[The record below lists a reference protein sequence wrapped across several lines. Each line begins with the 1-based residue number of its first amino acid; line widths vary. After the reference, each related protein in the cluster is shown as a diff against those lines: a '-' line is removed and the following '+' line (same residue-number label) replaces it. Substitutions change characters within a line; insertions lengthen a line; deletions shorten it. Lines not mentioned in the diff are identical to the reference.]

1 MAKKISRKKII
12 QRIRKYLGQNM
23 TDLEIIKKM
32 GLRDQSYSQYKNAI
46 YNADRRAIQNLDT
59 KTIFAEYVMKNHQL
73 VRELDVLKKK
83 FTNYGQW
90 TALVA
95 AIKQKRE
102 IYNDVIAKGQDF
114 GFIDRKV
121 TELKVSSTMT
131 FNTMSEEEMKAEI
144 AQEVKAMKALATKQI
159 DMRPELLDV
168 TPDEVKMFAPAHVL
182 KLPAPER
189 RKKNVKRKVKL
200 TFKRRT

>member
-1 MAKKISRKKII
+1 MAKKKSRKKII
-12 QRIRKYLGQNM
+12 QQIRRYIGQNM

-32 GLRDQSYSQYKNAI
+32 GLRDRAYSQYKNAI
-46 YNADRRAIQNLDT
+46 FQADRRALQNLDT
-59 KTIFAEYVMKNHQL
+59 KTVFADYVMKSHQMI
-73 VRELDVLKKK
+73 RELDVLKKK

-131 FNTMSEEEMKAEI
+131 FNTMSEEDMKAEI
-144 AQEVKAMKALATKQI
+144 AKEVKAMKALATKQI

-168 TPDEVKMFAPAHVL
+168 TPEEVRRFAPAHVL

-189 RKKNVKRKVKL
+189 KKKNVKRRVKL
-200 TFKRRT
+200 TLKRRA